1 MIIVSMIQCKL
12 NMISD
17 ISYSEYPFSILYP
30 LLIMTK
36 SVMLSLLNRC
46 NTGNDMLAVL
56 DTLVEDSTVEYTNSP
71 TLEHIEF

>member
-1 MIIVSMIQCKL
+1 
-12 NMISD
+12 
-17 ISYSEYPFSILYP
+17 
-30 LLIMTK
+30 MTK